1 MRNNKLIIVGKRG
14 DFLSILIPAATV
26 FISSF
31 CVMAL
36 ELAAGRLVAKELGFS
51 LYTWTAVIGVIL
63 AGITV
68 GYYISGRI
76 ADRFDAKK
84 ALAALFA
91 LSSAACVLTIILNN
105 TVGEWLWLWYL
116 GWPMHIFTHVILVFL
131 LPSMLLGM
139 ISPVVAKM
147 ALDKGL
153 PQGRTVGDIYA
164 WGAAGSI
171 AGTFAAGFYL
181 IPAIGT
187 IPLVWMIG
195 GVLALLAIICRVRL
209 WAAYIWLAAFVLI
222 FTIAAAPMQWCQ
234 TTGRFLMLR
243 EPVDP
248 KVIYKDESQ
257 YCYIAVKQ
265 LSVVPDRRIFMQD
278 TLLHS
283 TIIMGAINDLQYDY
297 EVIYAGLTHLMS
309 VDMGGKLSVM
319 FIGGGGYVFPRYIE
333 NNWPGSII
341 DVVEIDPR
349 VTRAAIAAFGLEP
362 NSPINTIT
370 MDARN
375 YVDGLLEKKRNGGQ
389 TPKYDF
395 IYEDAFNDYSV
406 PYQLVTREFNDK
418 IAGLLT
424 DNGIYMINMIDTYNS
439 GLFLG
444 ALINTLQ
451 KTFPH
456 VYVTTNSA
464 THYPSVRETFV
475 VAASKKPIDIEAV
488 DNAMRLKLWHPNE
501 AEMNYLVSKSR
512 GIVLTDDYVP
522 VENLLT
528 SAVREGS
535 RERLAMRYLDDAKSL
550 KARGKWSQSIEAF
563 ENALR
568 LNPTMSILAYNEIG
582 LMQAEHNN
590 PQEAARAFKNAIDF
604 YNRTENTSGK
614 IIGSLYL
621 NLGMLLGQMGQNE
634 ESGRQLKKAV
644 EEFRLE
650 LDENPNSSETWSR
663 LGDALAATGD
673 FNSASD
679 AFTKAV
685 SLAPD
690 NISNWYGLAKTLE
703 FQDRLAEAIDVVKRA
718 INRSS
723 DNEQTKTVLDE
734 YLVSLEQ
741 KSSKQKK

>member
-1 MRNNKLIIVGKRG
+1 MQNETIEKNKLSSF
-14 DFLSILIPAATV
+14 FLILTPAATV

-36 ELAAGRLVAKELGFS
+36 ELVAGRLVAKELGSS

-63 AGITV
+63 TGITA

-76 ADRFDAKK
+76 ADKFDAKK
-84 ALAALFA
+84 TLAALFT
-91 LSSAACVLTIILNN
+91 LSSASCVLTIILNN

-116 GWPMHIFTHVILVFL
+116 DWPMHIFTHVILVFL
-131 LPSMLLGM
+131 LPSTLLGM

-171 AGTFAAGFYL
+171 FGTLAAGFYL

-187 IPLVWMIG
+187 TPLIWMIA

-209 WAAYIWLAAFVLI
+209 WAAYIWLAALVFI

-234 TTGRFLMLR
+234 TAGRFFMLR

-265 LSVVPDRRIFMQD
+265 LSVVPDKRIFMQD

-283 TIIMGAINDLQYDY
+283 DIIMGAINDLQYEY
-297 EVIYAGLTHLMS
+297 EIIYAGLTHLMTK
-309 VDMGGKLSVM
+309 DKDNLSVM

-349 VTRAAIAAFGLEP
+349 VTKAAIAAFGLEP
-362 NSPINTIT
+362 NSSINTIT

-375 YVDGLLEKKRNGGQ
+375 YVDGLLEKARNGEQ

-418 IAGLLT
+418 IAGLLS
-424 DNGIYMINMIDTYNS
+424 DDGVYMINMIDTYNS

-456 VYVTTNSA
+456 VYITTSWMA
-464 THYPSVRETFV
+464 HQPSVRETFV
-475 VAASKKPIDIEAV
+475 IAASKKPINIRAAGNEIK
-488 DNAMRLKLWHPNE
+488 LKLWHPDE
-501 AEMNYLVSKSR
+501 AEMKYLVNKSR

-528 SAVREGS
+528 PAVRQGS
-535 RERLAMRYLDDAKSL
+535 REKLAMRYLDDAKSL

-563 ENALR
+563 ENALHF
-568 LNPTMSILAYNEIG
+568 NPTMSILAYNEIG
-582 LMQAEHNN
+582 LMQAGHNN
-590 PQEAARAFKNAIDF
+590 PQEAARAFKNAIDY
-604 YNRTENTSGK
+604 YNHTDAGEK
-614 IIGSLYL
+614 IIGSIYL
-621 NLGMLLGQMGQNE
+621 NLGILLGQMGQNE

-663 LGDALAATGD
+663 LGDALATTRD

-679 AFTKAV
+679 AFEMAV
-685 SLAPD
+685 TLTPD
-690 NISNWYGLAKTLE
+690 NISNWYNLAKTLE
-703 FQDRLAEAIDVVKRA
+703 FQGRFSEAIAAAQKAA
-718 INRSS
+718 ILASGSNQQQMSAGL
-723 DNEQTKTVLDE
+723 NE
-734 YLVSLEQ
+734 YLRSLEQ
-741 KSSKQKK
+741 KKSKQGQ